1 MNAGPQHLD
10 GPTALK
16 YARSRHS
23 TSDFSR
29 SQRQQISSAIQ
40 VIVQVNRVSDGTR
53 KITSITELTGIEG
66 EVITMQEIFKYN
78 QSDVNAEGVVQ
89 GNFGA
94 TGVRPKLAELLKSR
108 GVEFRE
114 DMFDPTIE

>member
-1 MNAGPQHLD
+1 MSGVNMP
-10 GPTALK
+10 
-16 YARSRHS
+16 
-23 TSDFSR
+23 SR

-78 QSDVNAEGVVQ
+78 QLDVNAEGIVQ
-89 GNFGA
+89 GDFSA